1 MSENRA
7 RPSGDAIVLEG
18 VEKEYRARGGTEAV
32 RALRG
37 IDLRVPTGGRV
48 AIMGRSGS
56 GKTTLL
62 QILGALDVPTRG
74 RALVAGE
81 DLGGMSERQLQTY
94 RARTVGFVFQ
104 NFQLIPILSA
114 RENVEL
120 AMEALDVPTG
130 ERRARALRLLDAV
143 GMGARSFHR
152 PGKLSSGEQQRVAVA
167 RALANDPAVLLA
179 DEPTGSLDS
188 ETGEEVIALIFRL
201 AEERGSTVVV
211 VTHSDEVAR
220 RCDVVHRIRD
230 GRIVPDLPPTPAQG
244 GTKVMEP
251 SGDAPSGAPPR
262 KN

>member
-1 MSENRA
+1 MSEA
-7 RPSGDAIVLEG
+7 HGTGTESPAADAIVLEQ
-18 VEKEYRARGGTEAV
+18 VEKEYRAKGGAGPV

-37 IDLRVPTGGRV
+37 IDLRVPSGGRIAV
-48 AIMGRSGS
+48 MGRSGS

-74 RALVAGE
+74 RAIVAGK
-81 DLGGMSERQLQTY
+81 DLTSLGERELQSY

-120 AMEALDVPTG
+120 AMEALDVPPA
-130 ERRARALRLLDAV
+130 ERHVRAMRLLDAV
-143 GMGARSFHR
+143 GMGARTAHR
-152 PGKLSSGEQQRVAVA
+152 PGKLSSGEQQRVAIA
-167 RALANDPAVLLA
+167 RALANDPALLLA

-188 ETGEEVIALIFRL
+188 ETGEEVISLIFHL
-201 AEERGSTVVV
+201 AKERRSTVVI

-230 GRIVPDLPPTPAQG
+230 GKIYLEGSHGPSISTLDPLGPMPATER
-244 GTKVMEP
+244 GT
-251 SGDAPSGAPPR
+251 
-262 KN
+262 N